1 MIRGLLYGLKK
12 FWSEVFSGDLLI
24 LFLSI
29 VLAVTSISSV
39 GFLGDRLKS
48 SMQMQASSIL
58 GADLV
63 LRSASKIDSKYLDLA
78 AANDLDS
85 AEMSTFLSMIIT
97 EDDNLLTSIKAVTAS
112 YPLRGELK
120 IVNSQ
125 GAKIKHFGSPEPGNI
140 WIERKVLETLEL
152 MELDKVSIGNKNF
165 IVEGI
170 IEDYP
175 DRNSSFVGFYPVAIV
190 NINDVDAMGVI
201 QTGSRV
207 VYRNLFSGTQDN
219 LERFE
224 KLLEE
229 IPANIRVQNALDVG
243 DNLGEDIAN
252 STTFFNLAS
261 LFTIIISVIASM
273 MAVRRYASRNLLHT
287 SLMKVFGASKLF
299 ILGHQ
304 IMQLTL
310 VAIFASSLGLIFGYG
325 LQHLLLSTLQG
336 IINAA
341 LPPPSSRPVILGFI
355 TAAFVIFATA
365 SPYIKILSETEPIRI
380 LRNDFNIKL
389 SSNLMIY
396 LVAFFTM
403 FGFLGALFQDIKLII
418 YIVISLILV
427 TASLYL
433 IGRLL
438 IYGLSGVKFSYGTG
452 WKLGLKNIVQRGN
465 DSILQVIIFGLS
477 LLFLVVLAETRT
489 DLVDSW
495 TETLD
500 EDTPNYFLF
509 NIQEYNLDP
518 ISNYFKDQGNIV
530 PDFTPLIRG
539 RLLSATRPGS
549 EDVNF
554 DNLMEREANLTWR
567 NQLPLSNSLVEGEW
581 WTNANEV
588 AEVSIDR
595 EIAESMNLKIGD
607 ELTFSAGG
615 KTFSVTVSS
624 FREIEWQSFS
634 PNFFFIL
641 SPAAGRELPNSYIT
655 SINLENSQKFMN
667 NFTNRFPTITSVNLE
682 AIIEQG
688 KSSLASASLA
698 VQYIFFLT
706 FIAGILALIASV
718 YSNRDQRTKET
729 AIMHAI
735 GASRALIFK
744 SAASEFLILGLLS
757 ATTAI
762 IFSIALS
769 SVIFIQFLDL
779 IYSPNLLILGLS
791 YLFGIG
797 FIFIAG
803 VISIRKSI
811 YASPMITL
819 RDS

>member
-85 AEMSTFLSMIIT
+85 AEMSTFLSMVIT

-125 GAKIKHFGSPEPGNI
+125 GTEIKHFGSPEPGNI
-140 WIERKVLETLEL
+140 WIERKVLESLEL
-152 MELDKVSIGNKNF
+152 VELDKISIGNKNF
-165 IVEGI
+165 IVKGI

-224 KLLEE
+224 KSLEGM
-229 IPANIRVQNALDVG
+229 PANIRVQNALDVG

-336 IINAA
+336 IINAD

-427 TASLYL
+427 TFSLYL

-438 IYGLSGVKFSYGTG
+438 IYGLSRVKFSYGTG

-509 NIQEYNLDP
+509 NIQQYNLDP
-518 ISNYFKDQGNIV
+518 ISNYFKDQGNVV

-539 RLLSATRPGS
+539 RLLSAARPGS
-549 EDVNF
+549 EDINF
-554 DNLMEREANLTWR
+554 DNLMEREANLTWQ

-581 WTNANEV
+581 WTNGNEV

-655 SINLENSQKFMN
+655 SIKLENSQKFMN

>member
-1 MIRGLLYGLKK
+1 
-12 FWSEVFSGDLLI
+12 
-24 LFLSI
+24 
-29 VLAVTSISSV
+29 
-39 GFLGDRLKS
+39 
-48 SMQMQASSIL
+48 
-58 GADLV
+58 
-63 LRSASKIDSKYLDLA
+63 
-78 AANDLDS
+78 
-85 AEMSTFLSMIIT
+85 
-97 EDDNLLTSIKAVTAS
+97 
-112 YPLRGELK
+112 
-120 IVNSQ
+120 
-125 GAKIKHFGSPEPGNI
+125 
-140 WIERKVLETLEL
+140 

-175 DRNSSFVGFYPVAIV
+175 DRNSSFVGFYPIAIV
-190 NINDVDAMGVI
+190 NIGDVDAMGVI

-207 VYRNLFSGTQDN
+207 VYRKLFSGSQDN
-219 LERFE
+219 LETFE

-304 IMQLTL
+304 TMQLTL

-336 IINAA
+336 IINTD

-380 LRNDFNIKL
+380 LRNDFNINL
-389 SSNLMIY
+389 SSNFIIY

-403 FGFLGALFQDIKLII
+403 FGFLGVLFQDIKLII
-418 YIVISLILV
+418 YIVIALILV
-427 TASLYL
+427 TSSLYL
-433 IGRLL
+433 ISRLL
-438 IYGLSGVKFSYGTG
+438 IYALSHMKLSNGKG

-495 TETLD
+495 SETLD

-509 NIQEYNLDP
+509 NIQQYNLEP
-518 ISNYFKDQGNIV
+518 ISNYFNDQGDIV

-539 RLLSATRPGS
+539 RLLSAVRPGS
-549 EDVNF
+549 ADVNF
-554 DNLMEREANLTWR
+554 DNLMEREANLTWQ
-567 NQLPLSNSLVEGEW
+567 NQLPPSNSLVEGEW
-581 WTNANEV
+581 WTDGDEV

-595 EIAESMNLKIGD
+595 EIAESMNLRIGD

-641 SPAAGRELPNSYIT
+641 SPAAGIELPNSYIT
-655 SINLENSQKFMN
+655 SIKLENSQSFMN

-779 IYSPNLLILGLS
+779 IYTPNLSILGLS
-791 YLFGIG
+791 YLFGIS

-803 VISIRKSI
+803 VLSIRKSI

>member
-85 AEMSTFLSMIIT
+85 AEMSTFLSMVIT

-125 GAKIKHFGSPEPGNI
+125 GTKIKHFGSPEPGNI
-140 WIERKVLETLEL
+140 WIERKVLESLEL
-152 MELDKVSIGNKNF
+152 MELDKISIGNKNF
-165 IVEGI
+165 IVKGI

-207 VYRNLFSGTQDN
+207 VYRNLFSGSQDN

-224 KLLEE
+224 KSLEGM
-229 IPANIRVQNALDVG
+229 PANIRVQNALDVG

-336 IINAA
+336 IINAD

-427 TASLYL
+427 TFFLYL

-438 IYGLSGVKFSYGTG
+438 IYGLSRVKFSYGTG

-509 NIQEYNLDP
+509 NIQQYNLDP
-518 ISNYFKDQGNIV
+518 ISNYFKNQGNVV

-539 RLLSATRPGS
+539 RLLSAARPGS
-549 EDVNF
+549 EDINF
-554 DNLMEREANLTWR
+554 DNLMEREANLTWQ

-581 WTNANEV
+581 WTNGNEV

-655 SINLENSQKFMN
+655 SIKLENSQKFMN

>member
-85 AEMSTFLSMIIT
+85 AEMSTFLSMVIT

-125 GAKIKHFGSPEPGNI
+125 GTKIKHFGSPEPGNI
-140 WIERKVLETLEL
+140 WIERKVLESLEL
-152 MELDKVSIGNKNF
+152 MELYKISIGNKNF
-165 IVEGI
+165 IVKGI

-207 VYRNLFSGTQDN
+207 VYRKLFSGTQDN

-224 KLLEE
+224 KSLEGM
-229 IPANIRVQNALDVG
+229 PANIRVQNALDVG

-336 IINAA
+336 IINAD

-427 TASLYL
+427 TFFLYL
-433 IGRLL
+433 IARLL
-438 IYGLSGVKFSYGTG
+438 IYALSRMKFSNGKG

-495 TETLD
+495 SETLD

-509 NIQEYNLDP
+509 NIQQYNLEP
-518 ISNYFKDQGNIV
+518 ISNYFNDQGDIV

-539 RLLSATRPGS
+539 RLYQ
-549 EDVNF
+549 
-554 DNLMEREANLTWR
+554 
-567 NQLPLSNSLVEGEW
+567 QLDL
-581 WTNANEV
+581 
-588 AEVSIDR
+588 D
-595 EIAESMNLKIGD
+595 LKI
-607 ELTFSAGG
+607 S
-615 KTFSVTVSS
+615 
-624 FREIEWQSFS
+624 
-634 PNFFFIL
+634 
-641 SPAAGRELPNSYIT
+641 T
-655 SINLENSQKFMN
+655 SIILW
-667 NFTNRFPTITSVNLE
+667 SVRQ
-682 AIIEQG
+682 I
-688 KSSLASASLA
+688 
-698 VQYIFFLT
+698 
-706 FIAGILALIASV
+706 
-718 YSNRDQRTKET
+718 
-729 AIMHAI
+729 
-735 GASRALIFK
+735 
-744 SAASEFLILGLLS
+744 
-757 ATTAI
+757 
-762 IFSIALS
+762 
-769 SVIFIQFLDL
+769 
-779 IYSPNLLILGLS
+779 
-791 YLFGIG
+791 
-797 FIFIAG
+797 
-803 VISIRKSI
+803 
-811 YASPMITL
+811 
-819 RDS
+819 

>member
-85 AEMSTFLSMIIT
+85 AEMSTFLSMVIT

-125 GAKIKHFGSPEPGNI
+125 GTKIKHFGSPEPGNI

-152 MELDKVSIGNKNF
+152 LELDKISIGNKNF

-190 NINDVDAMGVI
+190 NINDVDEMGVI

-224 KLLEE
+224 KSLEGM
-229 IPANIRVQNALDVG
+229 PANIRVQNALDVG

-336 IINAA
+336 IINAD

-427 TASLYL
+427 TFFLYL

-438 IYGLSGVKFSYGTG
+438 IYGLSRVKFSYGTG

-509 NIQEYNLDP
+509 NIQQYNLDP
-518 ISNYFKDQGNIV
+518 ISNYFKDQGNVV

-539 RLLSATRPGS
+539 RLLSAARPGS
-549 EDVNF
+549 EDINF
-554 DNLMEREANLTWR
+554 DNLMEREANLTWQ

-581 WTNANEV
+581 WTNGNEV

-655 SINLENSQKFMN
+655 SIKLENSQKFMN

>member
-85 AEMSTFLSMIIT
+85 AEMSTFLSMVIT

-125 GAKIKHFGSPEPGNI
+125 GTKIKHFGSPEPGNI

-152 MELDKVSIGNKNF
+152 MELDKISIGNKNF
-165 IVEGI
+165 IVKGI

-224 KLLEE
+224 KSLEGM
-229 IPANIRVQNALDVG
+229 PANIRVQNALDVG

-336 IINAA
+336 IINAD

-427 TASLYL
+427 TFFLYL

-438 IYGLSGVKFSYGTG
+438 IYGLSRVKFSYGTG

-509 NIQEYNLDP
+509 NIQQYNLDP
-518 ISNYFKDQGNIV
+518 ISNYFKDQGNVV

-539 RLLSATRPGS
+539 RLLSAARPGS
-549 EDVNF
+549 EDINF
-554 DNLMEREANLTWR
+554 DNLMEREANLTWQ

-581 WTNANEV
+581 WTNGNEV

-655 SINLENSQKFMN
+655 SIKLENSQKFMN

-698 VQYIFFLT
+698 VQYIFLLT

>member
-336 IINAA
+336 IINAD

-438 IYGLSGVKFSYGTG
+438 IYGLSRVKFSYGTG

-539 RLLSATRPGS
+539 RLLSAARPGS

-554 DNLMEREANLTWR
+554 ENLMEREANLTWR

-581 WTNANEV
+581 WTNGNEV

>member
-48 SMQMQASSIL
+48 SMQIQASSIL

-85 AEMSTFLSMIIT
+85 AEMSTFLSMVIT

-125 GAKIKHFGSPEPGNI
+125 GTKIKHFGSPEPGNI

-165 IVEGI
+165 IVKGI

-224 KLLEE
+224 KSLEGM
-229 IPANIRVQNALDVG
+229 PANIRVQNALDVG

-336 IINAA
+336 IINAD

-427 TASLYL
+427 TFFLYL

-438 IYGLSGVKFSYGTG
+438 IYGLSRVKFSYGTG

-509 NIQEYNLDP
+509 NIQQYNLDP
-518 ISNYFKDQGNIV
+518 ISNYFKDQGNVV

-539 RLLSATRPGS
+539 RLLSAARPGS
-549 EDVNF
+549 EDINF
-554 DNLMEREANLTWR
+554 DNLMEREANLTWQ

-581 WTNANEV
+581 WTNGNEV

-655 SINLENSQKFMN
+655 SIKLENSQKFMN

>member
-85 AEMSTFLSMIIT
+85 AEMSTFLSMVIT

-125 GAKIKHFGSPEPGNI
+125 GTEIKHFGSPEPGNI
-140 WIERKVLETLEL
+140 WIERKVLEILEL
-152 MELDKVSIGNKNF
+152 MELDKISIGNKNF
-165 IVEGI
+165 IVKGI

-224 KLLEE
+224 KSLEGM
-229 IPANIRVQNALDVG
+229 PANIRVQNASDVG

-336 IINAA
+336 IINAD

-427 TASLYL
+427 TFFLYL

-438 IYGLSGVKFSYGTG
+438 IYGLSRVKFSYGTG

-509 NIQEYNLDP
+509 NIQQYNLDP
-518 ISNYFKDQGNIV
+518 ISNYFKDQGNVV

-539 RLLSATRPGS
+539 RLLSAARPGS
-549 EDVNF
+549 EDINF
-554 DNLMEREANLTWR
+554 DNLMEREANLTWQ

-581 WTNANEV
+581 WTNGNEV

-615 KTFSVTVSS
+615 KIFSVTVSS

-655 SINLENSQKFMN
+655 SIKLENSQKFMN

>member
-120 IVNSQ
+120 IVNYQ
-125 GAKIKHFGSPEPGNI
+125 GARIKHFGSPESGNI
-140 WIERKVLETLEL
+140 WIERKVSETLEL

-207 VYRNLFSGTQDN
+207 VYRNLFSGNQDN

-224 KLLEE
+224 KSLDAM
-229 IPANIRVQNALDVG
+229 PANIRVQNALDAG

-273 MAVRRYASRNLLHT
+273 MAVRRYASRSLLHT

-310 VAIFASSLGLIFGYG
+310 VAILGSSLGLIFGYG

-336 IINAA
+336 IINAD

-355 TAAFVIFATA
+355 TAGFVIFATA

-418 YIVISLILV
+418 YIVISLIVV
-427 TASLYL
+427 TSSLYL

-438 IYGLSGVKFSYGTG
+438 IYGLSGVKFSYGAG
-452 WKLGLKNIVQRGN
+452 WKLGLKNIVQQGN

-489 DLVDSW
+489 DLIDSW

-509 NIQEYNLDP
+509 NIQQYNIDP
-518 ISNYFKDQGNIV
+518 ISNYFKDQGKIV
-530 PDFTPLIRG
+530 PDLTPLIRG
-539 RLLSATRPGS
+539 RLLSASRPGS
-549 EDVNF
+549 EDLNF

-581 WTNANEV
+581 WTNGNEV

-615 KTFSVTVSS
+615 KTFSVSVSS

-641 SPAAGRELPNSYIT
+641 SPAAGIELPNSYIT
-655 SINLENSQKFMN
+655 SIKLENSQKFMN

-682 AIIEQG
+682 AIIDQA
-688 KSSLASASLA
+688 KSSISSASLA
-698 VQYIFFLT
+698 VQYIFLLT
-706 FIAGILALIASV
+706 LIAGILALIASI

-735 GASRALIFK
+735 GASRSLIFK
-744 SAASEFLILGLLS
+744 SAASEFFILGMLS

-762 IFSIALS
+762 IFSTILS
-769 SVIFIQFLDL
+769 SVIFYQFLDL

-791 YLFGIG
+791 FFLAIT
-797 FIFIAG
+797 FIFVVGI
-803 VISIRKSI
+803 ISIRKSV
-811 YASPMITL
+811 YVSPMITL

>member
-1 MIRGLLYGLKK
+1 MSRGLLYGFKK

-39 GFLGDRLKS
+39 GFLGDRLQS

-63 LRSASKIDSKYLDLA
+63 LRSPSKIDSKYLDLA
-78 AANDLDS
+78 AAVDLDS
-85 AEMSTFLSMIIT
+85 AEMSTFLSMVIT
-97 EDDNLLTSIKAVTAS
+97 EDDNLLASIKAVTES

-120 IVNSQ
+120 IVNFQ
-125 GAKIKHFGSPEPGNI
+125 GAKIKHSGSPMPGNI
-140 WIERKVLETLEL
+140 WIEKKLSETLEL

-175 DRNSSFVGFYPVAIV
+175 DRNSSFVGFYPIAIV
-190 NINDVDAMGVI
+190 NIDDVDAMGVI

-207 VYRNLFSGTQDN
+207 VYRKLFSGTQDN

-229 IPANIRVQNALDVG
+229 IPANIRLQNALDVG

-252 STTFFNLAS
+252 STTFFNIAS

-304 IMQLTL
+304 TMQLTL

-336 IINAA
+336 IINTD

-380 LRNDFNIKL
+380 LRNDFNINL
-389 SSNLMIY
+389 SSNFIIY

-403 FGFLGALFQDIKLII
+403 FGFLGVLFQDIKLIM
-418 YIVISLILV
+418 YIVIALILV
-427 TASLYL
+427 TSSLYL
-433 IGRLL
+433 ISRLL
-438 IYGLSGVKFSYGTG
+438 IYALSHMKLSNGKG

-495 TETLD
+495 SETLD

-509 NIQEYNLDP
+509 NIQQYNLEP
-518 ISNYFKDQGNIV
+518 ISNYFNDQGDII

-539 RLLSATRPGS
+539 RLLSAARPGS

-567 NQLPLSNSLVEGEW
+567 NQLPPSNSLVEGEW
-581 WTNANEV
+581 WTDGAEV

-655 SINLENSQKFMN
+655 SIKLENSQSFMN

-698 VQYIFFLT
+698 VQYIFSLT

-779 IYSPNLLILGLS
+779 IYTPNLSILGLS
-791 YLFGIG
+791 YLFGIS

-803 VISIRKSI
+803 VASIRKSI

>member
-336 IINAA
+336 IINAN

-438 IYGLSGVKFSYGTG
+438 IYGLSRVKFSYGTG

-581 WTNANEV
+581 WTNGNEV

>member
-229 IPANIRVQNALDVG
+229 IPDNIRVQNALDVG

-336 IINAA
+336 IINAD

-427 TASLYL
+427 TFFLYL

-438 IYGLSGVKFSYGTG
+438 IYGLSRVKFSYGTG

-500 EDTPNYFLF
+500 EDAPNYFLF
-509 NIQEYNLDP
+509 NIQQYNLDP
-518 ISNYFKDQGNIV
+518 ISNYFKDQGNVV

-539 RLLSATRPGS
+539 RLLSAARPGS
-549 EDVNF
+549 EDINF
-554 DNLMEREANLTWR
+554 DNLMEREANLTWQ

-581 WTNANEV
+581 WTNGNEV

-655 SINLENSQKFMN
+655 SINLENSQKFMK

>member
-63 LRSASKIDSKYLDLA
+63 LRSASKIDPKYLDLA

-438 IYGLSGVKFSYGTG
+438 IYGLSRVKFSYGTG

-509 NIQEYNLDP
+509 NIQQYNLDP

-539 RLLSATRPGS
+539 RLLSAARPGS

-567 NQLPLSNSLVEGEW
+567 KQLPLSNSLVEGEW
-581 WTNANEV
+581 WTNGNEV

-655 SINLENSQKFMN
+655 SINLENSQKFMI

>member
-1 MIRGLLYGLKK
+1 MIKGLLYGLKK

-63 LRSASKIDSKYLDLA
+63 LRSASKIDPKYLDLA
-78 AANDLDS
+78 TANDLDS

-336 IINAA
+336 IINAD

-438 IYGLSGVKFSYGTG
+438 IYGLSRVKFSYGTG

-509 NIQEYNLDP
+509 NIQQYNLDP
-518 ISNYFKDQGNIV
+518 ISNYFKDQGTIV

-539 RLLSATRPGS
+539 RLLSAARPGS

-581 WTNANEV
+581 WTNGNEV

-757 ATTAI
+757 TTTAI

>member
-1 MIRGLLYGLKK
+1 MSRGLLYGLKK

-39 GFLGDRLKS
+39 GFLGDRLQS

-85 AEMSTFLSMIIT
+85 AEMSTFLSMVIT
-97 EDDNLLTSIKAVTAS
+97 EDDNLLASIKAVTES

-120 IVNSQ
+120 IVNFQ
-125 GAKIKHFGSPEPGNI
+125 GAKIKHSGSPMPGNI
-140 WIERKVLETLEL
+140 WIEKKLSETLEL

-175 DRNSSFVGFYPVAIV
+175 DRNSSFVGFYPIAIV
-190 NINDVDAMGVI
+190 NIGDVDAMGVI

-207 VYRNLFSGTQDN
+207 VYRKLFSGSQDN
-219 LERFE
+219 LETFE

-243 DNLGEDIAN
+243 NNLGEDIAN

-304 IMQLTL
+304 TMQLTL

-325 LQHLLLSTLQG
+325 LQDLLLSTLQG
-336 IINAA
+336 IINTD

-380 LRNDFNIKL
+380 LRNDFNINL
-389 SSNLMIY
+389 SSNFIIY

-403 FGFLGALFQDIKLII
+403 FGFLGVLFQDIKLII
-418 YIVISLILV
+418 YIVIALILV
-427 TASLYL
+427 TSSLYL
-433 IGRLL
+433 ISRLL
-438 IYGLSGVKFSYGTG
+438 IYALSHMKLSNGKG

-495 TETLD
+495 SETLD

-509 NIQEYNLDP
+509 NIQQYNLEP
-518 ISNYFKDQGNIV
+518 ISNYFNDQGDIV

-539 RLLSATRPGS
+539 RLLSAARPGS

-567 NQLPLSNSLVEGEW
+567 NQLPPSNSLVEGEW
-581 WTNANEV
+581 WTDGDEV

-595 EIAESMNLKIGD
+595 EIAESMNLRIGD

-655 SINLENSQKFMN
+655 SINIENSQKFMN

>member
-1 MIRGLLYGLKK
+1 M
-12 FWSEVFSGDLLI
+12 
-24 LFLSI
+24 
-29 VLAVTSISSV
+29 
-39 GFLGDRLKS
+39 
-48 SMQMQASSIL
+48 
-58 GADLV
+58 
-63 LRSASKIDSKYLDLA
+63 DLA

-229 IPANIRVQNALDVG
+229 IPDNIRVQNALDVG

-336 IINAA
+336 IINAD

-438 IYGLSGVKFSYGTG
+438 IYGLSRVKFSYGTG

-509 NIQEYNLDP
+509 NIQQYNLDP

-539 RLLSATRPGS
+539 RLLSAARPGS

-581 WTNANEV
+581 WTNGNEV

>member
-78 AANDLDS
+78 AANDIDS

-336 IINAA
+336 IINAD

-438 IYGLSGVKFSYGTG
+438 IYGLSRVKFSYGTG

-509 NIQEYNLDP
+509 NIQQYNLDP

-581 WTNANEV
+581 WTNGNEV

>member
-85 AEMSTFLSMIIT
+85 AEMSTFLSMVIT

-125 GAKIKHFGSPEPGNI
+125 GTKIKHFGSPEPGNI

-152 MELDKVSIGNKNF
+152 MELDKISIGNKNF
-165 IVEGI
+165 IVKGI

-219 LERFE
+219 LERF
-224 KLLEE
+224 KKSLEGM
-229 IPANIRVQNALDVG
+229 PANIRVQNALDVG

-336 IINAA
+336 IINAD

-427 TASLYL
+427 TFFLYL

-438 IYGLSGVKFSYGTG
+438 IYGLSRVKFSYGTG

-509 NIQEYNLDP
+509 NIQQYNLDP
-518 ISNYFKDQGNIV
+518 ISNYFKDQGNVV

-539 RLLSATRPGS
+539 RLLSAARPGS
-549 EDVNF
+549 EDINF
-554 DNLMEREANLTWR
+554 DNLMEREANLTWQ

-581 WTNANEV
+581 WTNGNEV

-655 SINLENSQKFMN
+655 SIKLENSQKFMN

>member
-1 MIRGLLYGLKK
+1 
-12 FWSEVFSGDLLI
+12 
-24 LFLSI
+24 
-29 VLAVTSISSV
+29 
-39 GFLGDRLKS
+39 
-48 SMQMQASSIL
+48 
-58 GADLV
+58 
-63 LRSASKIDSKYLDLA
+63 
-78 AANDLDS
+78 
-85 AEMSTFLSMIIT
+85 
-97 EDDNLLTSIKAVTAS
+97 
-112 YPLRGELK
+112 
-120 IVNSQ
+120 
-125 GAKIKHFGSPEPGNI
+125 
-140 WIERKVLETLEL
+140 
-152 MELDKVSIGNKNF
+152 
-165 IVEGI
+165 
-170 IEDYP
+170 
-175 DRNSSFVGFYPVAIV
+175 V
-190 NINDVDAMGVI
+190 NIDDVDAMGVI

-207 VYRNLFSGTQDN
+207 VYRKLFSGTQEN
-219 LERFE
+219 LDRFE
-224 KLLEE
+224 AILED
-229 IPANIRVQNALDVG
+229 IPASIRVQNALDVG

-287 SLMKVFGASKLF
+287 SLMKVFGASKSF

-304 IMQLTL
+304 VMQLTL
-310 VAIFASSLGLIFGYG
+310 VAVFASSLGLIFGYG

-336 IINAA
+336 IVNTD
-341 LPPPSSRPVILGFI
+341 LPPSSSRPVIVGFI
-355 TAAFVIFATA
+355 TASFVIFATA

-380 LRNDFNIKL
+380 LRNDFSIKL

-427 TASLYL
+427 TSSLYL

-438 IYGLSGVKFSYGTG
+438 IYALSKMKFSNRTG

-465 DSILQVIIFGLS
+465 DSVLQIIIFGLS
-477 LLFLVVLAETRT
+477 LLFLIVLAETRT

-495 TETLD
+495 SETLD

-509 NIQEYNLDP
+509 NIQQYNLEP
-518 ISNYFKDQGNIV
+518 ITNYFKDQGIIV

-539 RLLSATRPGS
+539 RLLSAARPGS
-549 EDVNF
+549 ENFNF
-554 DNLMEREANLTWR
+554 DNLMEREANLTWL
-567 NQLPLSNSLVEGEW
+567 NELPPSNSLVEGEW
-581 WTNANEV
+581 WINGDEV

-595 EIAESMNLKIGD
+595 EIAESMNLEIGD

-615 KTFSVTVSS
+615 KIFRVSVAS

-655 SINLENSQKFMN
+655 SIKLEDSQNFMN
-667 NFTNRFPTITSVNLE
+667 NFTNRFPTITSVDLE

-706 FIAGILALIASV
+706 FIAGILALVASI
-718 YSNRDQRTKET
+718 YSNRDQRTKEA

-791 YLFGIG
+791 YLFGVS

>member
-85 AEMSTFLSMIIT
+85 AEMSTFLSMVIT

-125 GAKIKHFGSPEPGNI
+125 GTKIKHFGSPEPGNI

-224 KLLEE
+224 KSLEGM
-229 IPANIRVQNALDVG
+229 PANIRVQNALDVG

-336 IINAA
+336 IINAD

-427 TASLYL
+427 TFFLYL

-438 IYGLSGVKFSYGTG
+438 IYGLSRVKFSYGTG

-489 DLVDSW
+489 DLIDSW

-509 NIQEYNLDP
+509 NIQQYNLDP
-518 ISNYFKDQGNIV
+518 ISNYFKDQGNVV

-539 RLLSATRPGS
+539 RLLSAARPGS
-549 EDVNF
+549 EDINF
-554 DNLMEREANLTWR
+554 DNLMEREANLTWQ

-581 WTNANEV
+581 WTNGNEV

-655 SINLENSQKFMN
+655 SIKLENSQKFMN

>member
-229 IPANIRVQNALDVG
+229 IPDNIRVQNALDVG

-310 VAIFASSLGLIFGYG
+310 AAIFASSLGLIFGYG

-336 IINAA
+336 IINAD

-438 IYGLSGVKFSYGTG
+438 IYGLSRMKFSYGTG

-509 NIQEYNLDP
+509 NIQQYNLDP
-518 ISNYFKDQGNIV
+518 ISNYFKDQGTIV

-539 RLLSATRPGS
+539 RLLSAARPGS

-581 WTNANEV
+581 WTNGNEV

>member
-1 MIRGLLYGLKK
+1 
-12 FWSEVFSGDLLI
+12 
-24 LFLSI
+24 
-29 VLAVTSISSV
+29 
-39 GFLGDRLKS
+39 
-48 SMQMQASSIL
+48 
-58 GADLV
+58 
-63 LRSASKIDSKYLDLA
+63 
-78 AANDLDS
+78 
-85 AEMSTFLSMIIT
+85 
-97 EDDNLLTSIKAVTAS
+97 
-112 YPLRGELK
+112 
-120 IVNSQ
+120 
-125 GAKIKHFGSPEPGNI
+125 
-140 WIERKVLETLEL
+140 
-152 MELDKVSIGNKNF
+152 
-165 IVEGI
+165 
-170 IEDYP
+170 
-175 DRNSSFVGFYPVAIV
+175 V

-229 IPANIRVQNALDVG
+229 IPDNIRVQNALDVR

-336 IINAA
+336 IINAD

-438 IYGLSGVKFSYGTG
+438 IYGLSRMKFSYGTG

-509 NIQEYNLDP
+509 NIQQYNLDP

-539 RLLSATRPGS
+539 RLLSAARPGS

-581 WTNANEV
+581 WTNGNEV